1 MGDRD
6 SALEALAPVRDMS
19 MIDGPANAKGTS
31 EPLGQE
37 LPLQG
42 QVRRGLGWSLTSS
55 LVLRMGSLV
64 LGIVLARLLTPE
76 TFGVYAVALTV
87 QSILM
92 TLSDLGLS
100 ADLIRSRDPERRAPT
115 VATLSLISGFL
126 LAVLMSSIA
135 VPLASAMGAPS
146 AAPVIVVLSFTLIL
160 SGLGVV
166 PYAKLQR
173 NIEQK
178 KLFATG
184 AADFVVSTS
193 ATLLLVLI
201 GMGPMAL
208 AIGRLAAQGTATAL
222 QFVLSRTVPKFALE
236 RSLVGSSLRFGLPLA
251 GANLLSW
258 VLLNIDNVVIARVAG
273 GVALGY
279 YVLAFNISSWPMSAI
294 GTAIRSVS
302 FAAFSRMNREREDA
316 GEVGRDAGLATATA
330 FAWAAALP
338 AGALLAVLSVQLIQ
352 LLYGEQW
359 GPSAPV
365 LAALGL
371 FGALRV
377 VFDLMVT
384 YLMAHGASRPVFWI
398 QALWIVVL
406 TPVLVVATQRFG
418 VQGAGWA
425 HVVVAAAVILP
436 MYLWALH
443 RVNADLHPLMG
454 VLWPPLLAGTA
465 AWFAADLVAKRFD
478 TPILAVTL
486 GGIAGGLV
494 YIALLYRWLRRF
506 STRTKRSGQDDSA
519 EVAKPVEG
527 IKNIESLGSP
537 P

>member
-1 MGDRD
+1 M
-6 SALEALAPVRDMS
+6 EALAPVRDVNT
-19 MIDGPANAKGTS
+19 IDDPANAKGAA
-31 EPLGQE
+31 EPLDQE
-37 LPLQG
+37 PSLQR
-42 QVRRGLGWSLTSS
+42 QIRRGLGWSLTSS

-64 LGIVLARLLTPE
+64 LGIILARLLTPE

-100 ADLIRSRDPERRAPT
+100 ADLIRARDPERRAPT
-115 VATLSLISGFL
+115 VATLSLISGVL
-126 LAVLMSSIA
+126 LAVLMSSVA

-146 AAPVIVVLSFTLIL
+146 AAPVIIVLSFSLVL

-184 AADFVVSTS
+184 AVDFVVSTS
-193 ATLLLVLI
+193 VTLLLVLV

-208 AIGRLAAQGTATAL
+208 AIGRLAAQGTAIAL
-222 QFVLSRTVPKFALE
+222 QFVLSRTTPHFALE
-236 RSLVGSSLRFGLPLA
+236 RSLVGPSLRFGLPLA

-302 FAAFSRMNREREDA
+302 FAAFSRKNREREDG
-316 GEVGRDAGLATATA
+316 GEVGRDAGLATAAA
-330 FAWAAALP
+330 FAWAAAVP
-338 AGALLAVLSVQLIQ
+338 AGALLAVLSVPLIQ

-365 LAALGL
+365 LAALGF
-371 FGALRV
+371 FGAFRV

-384 YLMAHGASRPVFWI
+384 YLMAHGAARPVFWI
-398 QALWIVVL
+398 QAVWIVAL
-406 TPVLVVATQRFG
+406 TPVLIVATQRFG

-443 RVNADLHPLMG
+443 RANADLRPLVR
-454 VLWPPLLAGTA
+454 VLWPPLFAGTA
-465 AWFAADLVAKRFD
+465 AWLMADIVANRFD
-478 TPILAVTL
+478 TPILAVTVGAL
-486 GGIAGGLV
+486 AGGLV
-494 YIALLYRWLRRF
+494 YVALLYRWLRQV
-506 STRTKRSGQDDSA
+506 STRIKGSGHEDA
-519 EVAKPVEG
+519 LEVTNPAKG
-527 IKNIESLGSP
+527 SKNIESLGNPS
-537 P
+537 